1 MTRGTTIKQCGGTY
15 HTEVSC
21 SSLTLPQDM
30 TLSYSRGKD
39 FLYFPLETSI
49 LVPNDNNGPLHERP
63 KNQPLFCNYWESTE
77 AKRLLLSAQD
87 LDEQEEAVLDALDKR
102 IELSDDA
109 INSTVG
115 GYKMLLTGKGD
126 PYRQPVFRVR
136 KTTTDFNGNGVTT
149 CVSACTQEWLGDGT
163 TWDECCEAT
172 TEKLAFTVAFD
183 VSSYSVQKR
192 NRQYRSIEAFL
203 HSNKFVGRDRYIKP
217 EPKLFALFSQK
228 PKLSL
233 AYIFFS

>member
-1 MTRGTTIKQCGGTY
+1 
-15 HTEVSC
+15 
-21 SSLTLPQDM
+21 
-30 TLSYSRGKD
+30 
-39 FLYFPLETSI
+39 
-49 LVPNDNNGPLHERP
+49 
-63 KNQPLFCNYWESTE
+63 LFF
-77 AKRLLLSAQD
+77 SAQD
-87 LDEQEEAVLDALDKR
+87 LDELEEPVLDGLDKR
-102 IELSDDA
+102 TELSDDA

-233 AYIFFS
+233 GYIFFS